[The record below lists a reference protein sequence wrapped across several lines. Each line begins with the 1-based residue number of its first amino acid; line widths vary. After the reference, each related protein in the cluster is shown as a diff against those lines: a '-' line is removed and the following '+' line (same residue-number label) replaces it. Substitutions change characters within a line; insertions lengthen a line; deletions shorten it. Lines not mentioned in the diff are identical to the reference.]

1 MIFLMEK
8 DLLRENQA
16 VPDSELFVIADLLQN
31 DLNKLFIIQ
40 TKENPKPAT
49 ILLEMTKIIDKYLE
63 RDDDGLKLKSIDQV
77 K

>member
-40 TKENPKPAT
+40 TKENPMPVT